1 MIMFSHARV
10 IRSLNHP
17 QVPAWIDF
25 NLGVK
30 KKITLCISAEPSLC
44 GVVLPPRISMR
55 ILPTVNRRCFA
66 CLYQPINV
74 NPVSIYSG
82 SEGRSCSPRSTPRGV
97 RVALGKTGSVCPPL
111 SPCYLCVCMH
121 TQLSL
126 SLTCHSISQLWPHI
140 AMVMAEAWRLWNS
153 STSFFFFKWEGFQL
167 FLIELLY
174 TCPPFLSLFT
184 NFQPHWR
191 ECFSFALHLVKR
203 GLLVRLCSQ
212 SIIIWIWRGNI
223 TTHRPKWS
231 INATLLI

>member
-25 NLGVK
+25 NLGAK
-30 KKITLCISAEPSLC
+30 KNITLCISAEPSLC
-44 GVVLPPRISMR
+44 GVVLPPPPRISRR
-55 ILPTVNRRCFA
+55 ILPTVTRRCLA

-82 SEGRSCSPRSTPRGV
+82 SEGRSCPPRSTPRGA

-140 AMVMAEAWRLWNS
+140 AMVMGEAWRLAKS
-153 STSFFFFKWEGFQL
+153 
-167 FLIELLY
+167 
-174 TCPPFLSLFT
+174 
-184 NFQPHWR
+184 
-191 ECFSFALHLVKR
+191 LVK
-203 GLLVRLCSQ
+203 L
-212 SIIIWIWRGNI
+212 
-223 TTHRPKWS
+223 
-231 INATLLI
+231 